1 MKKRLISALGMIAI
15 LILMFVSKIWTPYV
29 FDVGIGII
37 MILAGYE
44 MSNILL
50 KMGIYNFSVL
60 AGIFP
65 IVLYTVCMV
74 LILKQVNII
83 IVFASMII
91 CVVGVALLMY
101 LVSLIFKKWLATDLR
116 IRGLQISYPNFA
128 LRKSIYSMTT
138 FLYPAILLMFLV
150 FVNHLNDFG
159 YFLTGID
166 KLSGV
171 DISFI
176 ALVVAFL
183 IPIISDTFAMLFG
196 MLMKGP
202 KLCPKTSPNKTIS
215 GFVSG
220 VVMTTLVM
228 IALFFVLTSFNDIRT
243 AFEACEIGLVHF
255 ALIGFFGAIISTA
268 GDLFESFLKRRAMVK
283 DSSNLIPGHG
293 GVLDRLDSHIFN
305 APFVFFF
312 FFILLI

>member
-44 MSNILL
+44 MSTMLL
-50 KMGIYNFSVL
+50 KMGLYNFSVL
-60 AGIFP
+60 AGAFP
-65 IVLYTVCMV
+65 IFLYVMCLVLM
-74 LILKQVNII
+74 LKQVNII
-83 IVFASMII
+83 IVFASIII
-91 CVVGVALLMY
+91 CVAGVAILTFV
-101 LVSLIFKKWLATDLR
+101 VSLIFKKWLATDLR
-116 IRGLQISYPNFA
+116 IRGLQIRYPNFA
-128 LRKSIYSMTT
+128 LRKSVYSMIT
-138 FLYPAILLMFLV
+138 FAYPAVLLMFLV
-150 FVNHLNDFG
+150 FINHFNELG
-159 YFLTGID
+159 YFL
-166 KLSGV
+166 SGVEKFGEV
-171 DISFI
+171 DISFV

-196 MLMKGP
+196 MLFKGP

-220 VVMTTLVM
+220 VVMTTIVM
-228 IALFFVLTSFNDIRT
+228 VVLFFVLASFNNINA
-243 AFEACEIGLVHF
+243 AFDACGIGLVHF
-255 ALIGFFGAIISTA
+255 AMLGFFGSLVSTA

-283 DSSNLIPGHG
+283 DSGNAIPGHG
-293 GVLDRLDSHIFN
+293 GVLDRVDSHIFN

-312 FFILLI
+312 FFVLLI